1 MRGGWGLT
9 DRGTFSH
16 GLETTLPWPRHQQGW
31 SLLQASRRIRSL
43 PASRGCLPPLASLY
57 PRFCHH
63 VALPHACLCP
73 NVPLI
78 HKSTIRWVTSHVTP
92 VHLHPNCISTDP
104 ISNQGHI
111 WRYCPLG
118 LQHRIL
124 GVGWTQ
130 INTIPHPFPQRL
142 ANTPCFLSLCL
153 LWTFPINGIPSVVAF
168 CVWLLSLNTV
178 FRPCC
183 SMCRLHSSS
192 WPRIFEGNIFPNMS
206 PALLGR
212 PFDGSGFQVQDS

>member
-1 MRGGWGLT
+1 M
-9 DRGTFSH
+9 
-16 GLETTLPWPRHQQGW
+16 
-31 SLLQASRRIRSL
+31 
-43 PASRGCLPPLASLY
+43 ASLY

-78 HKSTIRWVTSHVTP
+78 HESTIRWVTSHVTP

-124 GVGWTQ
+124 RVGWTQ

-183 SMCRLHSSS
+183 SMCQGFIHLHGQGYSKETS
-192 WPRIFEGNIFPNMS
+192 FQTCH
-206 PALLGR
+206 LLSLAV
-212 PFDGSGFQVQDS
+212 PLMVQDSRCRIPKSFTHLCAPRHDLYM